1 MEKPQ
6 PTHFTQSNAVQP
18 PEQIQEQIR
27 QRAYEIYE
35 LNGREDGHDLDDRL
49 RAESAV
55 TEFRGL
61 AQRTKRVSRIAMA
74 PDDDNEGDVSR

>member
-6 PTHFTQSNAVQP
+6 PTD
-18 PEQIQEQIR
+18 QIQEQIR
-27 QRAYEIYE
+27 QRAYEVHE
-35 LNGREDGHDLDDRL
+35 LHGSGDGHDLDDWL

-55 TEFRGL
+55 MEFRGL

-74 PDDDNEGDVSR
+74 PDNDNEGDVSR